1 MLQLTAEFIIYF
13 FVDILFEGILLRI
26 WRGVRQSGFLIL
38 SLLTGISLEAA
49 HERFKDSSKPYFL
62 GMGLWAGVA
71 HLLFSLIINNL

>member
-1 MLQLTAEFIIYF
+1 MFHLAAEFIISF

-26 WRGVRQSGFLIL
+26 WSGVRQTGFLML

-62 GMGLWAGVA
+62 GVGIWMAFIY
-71 HLLFSLIINNL
+71 LLIQSLI